1 MNTPFNY
8 FVIIFTALVVVS
20 VIEYFFAAEK
30 GHTVQGRL
38 RNVGHLIILHLL
50 GVTAI
55 TFVFSFYY
63 PKAIWSYSPSNAG
76 LVVSIFLN
84 LLLIDFLYYW
94 YHRAQHVFSWLWPIH
109 ELHHSD
115 AQMNVTTSYRTYW
128 LDIVVQQALIVLP
141 TVVFFGSM
149 GPKHAYMMPFLT
161 TFFLMFAHS
170 NLRLNLG
177 FMTPIICGPQ
187 IHRVHHSISM
197 QHRDKNFAQFFPF
210 IDKLFGTYYKPG
222 ANEYPATGVKE
233 MNTNIGYIATFIR
246 PFQTW
251 FKQLSR

>member
-1 MNTPFNY
+1 M
-8 FVIIFTALVVVS
+8 
-20 VIEYFFAAEK
+20 
-30 GHTVQGRL
+30 
-38 RNVGHLIILHLL
+38 
-50 GVTAI
+50 
-55 TFVFSFYY
+55 
-63 PKAIWSYSPSNAG
+63 
-76 LVVSIFLN
+76 
-84 LLLIDFLYYW
+84 
-94 YHRAQHVFSWLWPIH
+94 FSWLWPIH

-177 FMTPIICGPQ
+177 FMTSIICGPQ

-197 QHRDKNFAQFFPF
+197 RHRDKNFAQFFPF
-210 IDKLFGTYYKPG
+210 IDKLFGTYYKPDV
-222 ANEYPATGVKE
+222 NEYPTTGVKE
-233 MNTNIGYIATFIR
+233 MDTNIGFIAVFIR

>member
-1 MNTPFNY
+1 M
-8 FVIIFTALVVVS
+8 
-20 VIEYFFAAEK
+20 
-30 GHTVQGRL
+30 
-38 RNVGHLIILHLL
+38 
-50 GVTAI
+50 
-55 TFVFSFYY
+55 
-63 PKAIWSYSPSNAG
+63 
-76 LVVSIFLN
+76 
-84 LLLIDFLYYW
+84 IDFLYYW

-115 AQMNVTTSYRTYW
+115 AQMNITTSYRTYW
-128 LDIVVQQALIVLP
+128 LDIVVQQALIVCP
-141 TVVFFGSM
+141 TVIFFGSM
-149 GPKHAYMMPFLT
+149 GPKHAYIMPFLT

-222 ANEYPATGVKE
+222 VNEYPATGVKE